1 MNGTFEFLDYLIFG
15 LYAITI
21 LAIGLWV
28 SRDKDGKQKNA
39 EDYFLASKSLPWW
52 AVGTSLIAANIS
64 AEQFIGMS
72 GSGFALG
79 LAIASYEWMAAITLL
94 VVGKY
99 FLPIFIEKGLYTIP
113 EFIEKRFSTNLKT
126 ILAIFWIALFVFVNL
141 TTVLFLGGKAL
152 DTIIGVGDGSIL
164 LNSIIGLGL
173 FAAAY
178 SLWGGL
184 ASVAWT
190 DVIQVVILIFGGLLM
205 TYFALANVTD
215 SGSFIDGMKYVY
227 EKAPERFSMIL
238 SKGEIIK
245 PNGGDAW
252 WDLPGL
258 AVLIG
263 GIWVA
268 NLYYWGF
275 NQYIIQ
281 RTLAAKSLA
290 EGQKG
295 IVFAA
300 FLKLIIPV
308 IVVLPGIIAYVMN
321 LDDSGVLT
329 AASVDPGFIGAAGN
343 IANDNAAPW
352 LIKNF
357 IPVGVKGLILA
368 ALAAAIVSSLA
379 SMLNSTSTIF
389 TMDIYRSHFNKNA
402 SDAQMVFVG
411 RITAV
416 VALIIAIIIA
426 PQLGSL
432 GQVFIFIQEYTGVVS
447 PGILAVFL
455 MGLFYKKATN
465 NAAIWGAILS
475 IPIAMYFKVA
485 PTGWSDAS
493 IFVELPFMHQMGYTC
508 IATLAVIALISYLDG
523 NKDMDDYDN
532 IMNDLSLNPNSI
544 PLLAGEVVHADQ
556 NGKCA
561 DMNLIIASLPD
572 VIPKAHII
580 SSSGCNAHED
590 NVHFN
595 SEGYRELGKRYAHKM
610 ISLLENKEIE
620 D

>member
-15 LYAITI
+15 LYAVTI

-215 SGSFIDGMKYVY
+215 SGSFVDGMKYVY

-321 LDDSGVLT
+321 LDDSGMLT
-329 AASVDPGFIGAAGN
+329 ATSVDPGFIGAAGN

-357 IPVGVKGLILA
+357 IPSGVKGLILA

-416 VALIIAIIIA
+416 VALIIAILIA

-485 PTGWSDAS
+485 PKGWSDAS
-493 IFVELPFMHQMGYTC
+493 VFVELPFMHQMGYTC

-523 NKDMDDYDN
+523 NKDDSKGINLTKKLFATNSTFN
-532 IMNDLSLNPNSI
+532 IGAFS
-544 PLLAGEVVHADQ
+544 VV
-556 NGKCA
+556 
-561 DMNLIIASLPD
+561 LITAFL
-572 VIPKAHII
+572 
-580 SSSGCNAHED
+580 
-590 NVHFN
+590 
-595 SEGYRELGKRYAHKM
+595 YAM
-610 ISLLENKEIE
+610 FW
-620 D
+620 

>member
-1 MNGTFEFLDYLIFG
+1 MDFSTIDIVVFS
-15 LYAITI
+15 LYAILI
-21 LAIGLWV
+21 LSIGLYV
-28 SRDKDGKQKNA
+28 SRQKEGKSKSA
-39 EDYFLASKSLPWW
+39 EDYFLAGKSLPWW
-52 AVGTSLIAANIS
+52 AIGASLIAANIS

-94 VVGKY
+94 VVGKF

-113 EFIEKRFSTNLKT
+113 EFIEKRYSSNLKT
-126 ILAIFWIALFVFVNL
+126 ILAVFWIALFVFVNL

-152 DTIIGVGDGSIL
+152 DTIIGSGDGSIL
-164 LNSIIGLGL
+164 LISIIGLAL

-184 ASVAWT
+184 AAVAWT
-190 DVIQVVILIFGGLLM
+190 DVIQVVLLIFGGLLM
-205 TYFALANVTD
+205 TYFALSNVTD
-215 SGSFIDGMKYVY
+215 SGSFVDGLKFIYD
-227 EKAPERFSMIL
+227 KAPERFSMIL
-238 SKGEIIK
+238 SKGEIIT
-245 PNGGDAW
+245 PNGRDAW

-263 GIWVA
+263 GMWVA

-281 RTLAAKSLA
+281 RTLAAKSLE

-300 FLKLIIPV
+300 FLKLIIPL

-321 LDDSGVLT
+321 LDPETGQLNMALLSNE
-329 AASVDPGFIGAAGN
+329 GFLGSAGN

-357 IPVGVKGLILA
+357 IPVGLKGLILA

-379 SMLNSTSTIF
+379 SMINSTSTIF
-389 TMDIYRSHFNKNA
+389 TMDIYKSTINKKA
-402 SDAQMVFVG
+402 DDKQMVKVG
-411 RITAV
+411 RLTGL
-416 VALIIAIIIA
+416 VALIIAMILA

-432 GQVFIFIQEYTGVVS
+432 GQVFQFIQEYTGVVS

-465 NAAIWGAILS
+465 NAAIWGVILS

-485 PTGWSDAS
+485 PNGWSDAS
-493 IFVELPFMHQMGYTC
+493 IFINIPFMNQMLVTC
-508 IATLAVIALISYLDG
+508 IGTLLIIALISYFEG
-523 NKDMDDYDN
+523 NDDDPKG
-532 IMNDLSLNPNSI
+532 IVLSKKLFATSSTFN
-544 PLLAGEVVHADQ
+544 LAAFGV
-556 NGKCA
+556 
-561 DMNLIIASLPD
+561 MLITAML
-572 VIPKAHII
+572 
-580 SSSGCNAHED
+580 
-590 NVHFN
+590 
-595 SEGYRELGKRYAHKM
+595 YA
-610 ISLLENKEIE
+610 IFW
-620 D
+620 

>member
-1 MNGTFEFLDYLIFG
+1 MNGTFELLDYLIFG
-15 LYAITI
+15 LYATVI
-21 LAIGLWV
+21 LGIGLWV
-28 SRDKDGKQKNA
+28 SRDKKGKQKNA

-52 AVGTSLIAANIS
+52 AVGASLIAANIS

-113 EFIEKRFSTNLKT
+113 EFIEKRYSTNLKT

-190 DVIQVVILIFGGLLM
+190 DVIQVIILIFGGLLM

-263 GIWVA
+263 GMWVA

-321 LDDSGVLT
+321 IDDSGVLT

-343 IANDNAAPW
+343 FANDNAAPW

-357 IPVGVKGLILA
+357 IPAGVKGLILA

-389 TMDIYRSHFNKNA
+389 TMDIYKSHFNKNA
-402 SDAQMVFVG
+402 SDAKMVSVG
-411 RITAV
+411 RIAAV
-416 VALIIAIIIA
+416 VALITAIIIA

-485 PTGWSDAS
+485 PKGWSDAS

-508 IATLAVIALISYLDG
+508 IATLAIIAIISYIEG
-523 NKDMDDYDN
+523 NQDDLKGINLTKKLFATNNTFN
-532 IMNDLSLNPNSI
+532 IGAFSV
-544 PLLAGEVVHADQ
+544 LLITVF
-556 NGKCA
+556 
-561 DMNLIIASLPD
+561 L
-572 VIPKAHII
+572 
-580 SSSGCNAHED
+580 
-590 NVHFN
+590 
-595 SEGYRELGKRYAHKM
+595 YAM
-610 ISLLENKEIE
+610 FW
-620 D
+620 

>member
-1 MNGTFEFLDYLIFG
+1 MSNSFELLDYVIFG
-15 LYAITI
+15 LYAVTI
-21 LAIGLWV
+21 LTIGLWV
-28 SRDKDGKQKNA
+28 SRDKKGKSKNA

-52 AVGTSLIAANIS
+52 AVGASLIAANIS

-126 ILAIFWIALFVFVNL
+126 ILAVFWIALFVLVNL

-152 DTIIGVGDGSIL
+152 DTILGVGDGSII
-164 LNSIIGLGL
+164 LNSIIALGL
-173 FAAAY
+173 FALAY

-205 TYFALANVTD
+205 TYFALTNVTD
-215 SGSFIDGMKYVY
+215 SGNIIDGLKYVY

-238 SKGEIIK
+238 SKGEIIT
-245 PNGGDAW
+245 PNGRDAW
-252 WDLPGL
+252 LDLPGI
-258 AVLIG
+258 AVLVG
-263 GIWVA
+263 GMWVA

-295 IVFAA
+295 IAFAA

-321 LDDSGVLT
+321 LDDTGFLT
-329 AASVDPGFIGAAGN
+329 TTSVDPGFIGAAGN
-343 IANDNAAPW
+343 FANDNAAPW

-357 IPVGVKGLILA
+357 IPAGVKGLILA
-368 ALAAAIVSSLA
+368 GLAAAIVSSLA

-389 TMDIYRSHFNKNA
+389 TMDIYKSHFNKNA
-402 SDAQMVFVG
+402 SDTKMVSVG
-411 RITAV
+411 RITV
-416 VALIIAIIIA
+416 VIALIIAIIIA

-432 GQVFIFIQEYTGVVS
+432 GQVFIFIQEYTGIVS

-485 PTGWSDAS
+485 PKGWNDAS
-493 IFVELPFMHQMGYTC
+493 IFVDLPFMHQMGYTC
-508 IATLAVIALISYLDG
+508 LVTIAIIALISYFEG
-523 NKDMDDYDN
+523 NQNDPKGIKITKSLFSTDSTFN
-532 IMNDLSLNPNSI
+532 IAAFGV
-544 PLLAGEVVHADQ
+544 LLITAF
-556 NGKCA
+556 
-561 DMNLIIASLPD
+561 L
-572 VIPKAHII
+572 
-580 SSSGCNAHED
+580 
-590 NVHFN
+590 
-595 SEGYRELGKRYAHKM
+595 YA
-610 ISLLENKEIE
+610 IFW
-620 D
+620 